1 MCLPK
6 RATTWG
12 CPYSYQSR
20 CYKPRKKKMTTL
32 TNEPTNKSRR
42 ILSKTEQERINHTL
56 SYLLAVALSAIL
68 IFPLFWM
75 VSTSFKTL
83 EEANAPKPVWL
94 PAEPQW
100 TAYQQILSNPDW
112 LLYISNTIFVTV
124 LAVGGTLV
132 SVTMVAYAF
141 GRLQWPG
148 RDAIFYIMLGTLMLP
163 VQTTLV
169 PQYVLFNRLGWVDTF
184 NPIIIPGFFAG
195 GAAMIFLLR
204 QFLMSIPRELD
215 EAALIDGASQWQI
228 FWYVILPLMKPA
240 LVTVGLLLL
249 VGTWNSLQFPLI
261 YLQSKGL
268 HTLPIAI
275 LNLINPQANT
285 QPWPLIMATSLI
297 AVLPLIVIFMFAQR
311 YFTESIVLTGSKG

>member
-1 MCLPK
+1 MTAVNNEQIIPVTTRSVRR
-6 RATTWG
+6 RALNRTG
-12 CPYSYQSR
+12 RQR
-20 CYKPRKKKMTTL
+20 V
-32 TNEPTNKSRR
+32 
-42 ILSKTEQERINHTL
+42 IHTV
-56 SYLLAVALSAIL
+56 SYLLAIGLSAVL
-68 IFPLFWM
+68 VFPLFWM
-75 VSTSFKTL
+75 VSTSFKTMS
-83 EEANAPKPVWL
+83 EANAPKPVWI
-94 PAEPQW
+94 PAAPQLD
-100 TAYQQILSNPDW
+100 AYAQIWANPDW
-112 LLYISNTIFVTV
+112 LLYISNTVFVTIV
-124 LAVGGTLV
+124 AVGGTLI
-132 SVTMVAYAF
+132 SVTAVAYAF

-148 RDAIFYIMLGTLMLP
+148 RNFIFYLMLGTLMLP

-169 PQYVLFNRLGWVDTF
+169 PQYVLFNWMGWIDTF
-184 NPIIIPGFFAG
+184 NPITIPGFFAG

-215 EAALIDGASQWQI
+215 EAALIDGANQWQI
-228 FWYVILPLMKPA
+228 FWYIILPLMKPA
-240 LVTVGLLLL
+240 MVTVGLFIL

-275 LNLINPQANT
+275 LNLINPQATT